1 MEISAYRNIPH
12 YASAKPSYR
21 HYSSYYFL
29 MRRTSRIPLLQP
41 LAPSSGTAFILRIVQ
56 AKPSFLTYKPHSLP
70 STQCTHP
77 RNHTSSLLT
86 PTISPAPITPSPS
99 FNTPAFLKTPT
110 APSTTP
116 FSTPLVPLANRTVCN
131 HSFASPT
138 L

>member
-56 AKPSFLTYKPHSLP
+56 AKPLSSPINLILSPQPSARIREITLHPSLP
-70 STQCTHP
+70 Q
-77 RNHTSSLLT
+77 
-86 PTISPAPITPSPS
+86 PSP
-99 FNTPAFLKTPT
+99 P
-110 APSTTP
+110 
-116 FSTPLVPLANRTVCN
+116 PL
-131 HSFASPT
+131 
-138 L
+138 